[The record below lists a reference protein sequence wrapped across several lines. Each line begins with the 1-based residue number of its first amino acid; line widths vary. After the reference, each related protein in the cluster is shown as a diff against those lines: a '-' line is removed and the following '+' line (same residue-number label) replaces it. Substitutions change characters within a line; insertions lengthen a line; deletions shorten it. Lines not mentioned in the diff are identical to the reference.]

1 MAGRK
6 SSARDSESSTERAI
20 KKLRKPAVEKLR
32 RDRINHSIEQ
42 LRLLLETELRRHQLP
57 SKPEK
62 ADILEMAV
70 SYLRRR
76 QQGAA
81 KTVTSGSMGYREGY
95 CRCLQDS
102 LHFLS
107 LGAETET
114 QLRLLSALQR
124 SPAAAEG
131 QDHPELATCHPV
143 RKQAAQP
150 SSESLWRPW

>member
-6 SSARDSESSTERAI
+6 SLARNSESSAEKSM

-32 RDRINHSIEQ
+32 RDRINNSIEQ
-42 LRLLLETELRRHQLP
+42 LRLLLETELQRHQLP

-62 ADILEMAV
+62 ADILELAV
-70 SYLRRR
+70 SYLRRH
-76 QQGAA
+76 QQEAA
-81 KTVTSGSMGYREGY
+81 KTVTSGSGSYREGY

-107 LGAETET
+107 LGPETET
-114 QLRLLSALQR
+114 QLRLLSELQR

-131 QDHPELATCHPV
+131 QEHPKFSACHPSP
-143 RKQAAQP
+143 KQAVQH
-150 SSESLWRPW
+150 SSKSLWRPW